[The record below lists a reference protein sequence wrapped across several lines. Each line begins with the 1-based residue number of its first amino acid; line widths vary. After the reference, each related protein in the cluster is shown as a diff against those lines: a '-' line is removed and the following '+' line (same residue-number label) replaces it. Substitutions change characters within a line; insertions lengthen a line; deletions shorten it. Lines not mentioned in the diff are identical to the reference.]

1 MRSNSTNDDVLDNGR
16 TATLECFQSV
26 VMQLMQAQRK
36 FDCRFFLVGIFLLL
50 FALGPGEEPRGDA
63 GARMVITR
71 QLLAQGQLH
80 RSDPHPQL
88 VQTPM
93 GWTSYFG
100 IGQTLLFI
108 PFEIAGKAFSLLPPT
123 AFAPGVRRQFPLT
136 YLYIPLVG
144 VAYFLALVSLLKAF
158 GLSARAAAM
167 ASLLFTFCS
176 LSTYYVAQSFQEEA
190 ITSVFVCLCLGA
202 TLRWRRSGE
211 NRHAFEAGL
220 FSASML
226 LFRTNAIFVFIPLVV
241 LFAQGLRTIGLAS
254 LRARQSVG
262 AVLLGALGPAAI
274 HLIFAYLRFGNPFS
288 TGYEFIPLVLW
299 QPLQFE
305 VVMSLLFGLGKGL
318 FIFSPLLAIALW
330 GMWIDRARLALYGIA
345 CLVAL
350 AGNVLL
356 SACFFAP
363 DGCWS
368 WGPRYQVHLL
378 PLFVYPAWVG
388 MRDLLGRRVG
398 VPIAGVALGLG
409 LLFQLCAL
417 LAPDRL
423 EYSQL
428 PITQEWW
435 KIQDHRARMQNIME
449 GCSVIQQRQFQMR
462 LGNIASV
469 ILAVG
474 EGGEIA
480 DPALRREF
488 GNLWV
493 VRLGRDLS
501 GWARGAV
508 IFAWLG
514 IVAGAAT
521 CLYRS
526 LRRKQGDKKQ
536 MGSGLGGPMQA

>member
-1 MRSNSTNDDVLDNGR
+1 
-16 TATLECFQSV
+16 
-26 VMQLMQAQRK
+26 MQIQRQ
-36 FDCRFFLVGIFLLL
+36 FDRRFFLFGVFLLL

-63 GARMVITR
+63 WSRLVITG
-71 QLLAQGQLH
+71 QLLTQGRLH
-80 RSDPHPQL
+80 LSEPHPQVML
-88 VQTPM
+88 IQTPM

-108 PFEIAGKAFSLLPPT
+108 PFEIAGKAFSLLSPT
-123 AFAPGVRRQFPLT
+123 SFAPGTRRHFPLT

-144 VAYFLALVSLLKAF
+144 VAYFLALGSLLRAF
-158 GLSARAAAM
+158 GISARAAAI

-176 LSTYYVAQSFQEEA
+176 LSAHYVAQSFQEEG
-190 ITSVFVCLCLGA
+190 ITSVFVCLCLAA
-202 TLRWRRSGE
+202 TLRWRHSGE
-211 NRHAFEAGL
+211 SRHAFEAGL

-226 LFRTNAIFVFIPLVV
+226 LFRSNAIFVFIPLVV
-241 LFAQGLRTIGLAS
+241 LFAQGFRTFGWAS
-254 LRARQSVG
+254 RRARQSVG
-262 AVLLGALGPAAI
+262 AALLGAMGPAAI

-305 VVMSLLFGLGKGL
+305 VVKSLLFGLGKGL

-350 AGNVLL
+350 AGNVIL
-356 SACFFAP
+356 SASFFAP

-388 MRDLLGRRVG
+388 MRDLLGHRVG
-398 VPIAGVALGLG
+398 VPIVKIALGLG
-409 LLFQLCAL
+409 FFFQLCTL

-423 EYSQL
+423 EYSQV
-428 PITQEWW
+428 PITQGWW
-435 KIQDHRARMQNIME
+435 KIQDPRARMQNIME
-449 GCSVIQQRQFQMR
+449 GCSIIQDRQFPMR

-469 ILAVG
+469 IRAVG
-474 EGGEIA
+474 EGRGIT

-488 GNLWV
+488 GNFWV

-501 GWARGAV
+501 GWVRGAV
-508 IFAWLG
+508 ILAWLG

-526 LRRKQGDKKQ
+526 LRQKQGDRKQ
-536 MGSGLGGPMQA
+536 MGSGLGGSMQA